1 MKVKII
7 KIPANKSDSAR
18 NAAKWHGDGGLI
30 ERYGIDKVRA
40 AMQKVKR

>member
-1 MKVKII
+1 MKIRIVRL
-7 KIPANKSDSAR
+7 PDNSSAR
-18 NAAKWHGDGGLI
+18 NAAKWHADGGLI